1 MYATFMLYS
10 FFVICD
16 TDDPSIFHIEMTSM
30 KDYRLRFSAMKSNH
44 NRKFGF
50 NVPMKINTVQCL
62 DTECNCDLTGFH
74 KIVKGNSTYYLLEK
88 KDFESAEEASK
99 FKAELIKFRS
109 VKHPHPTQ
117 KCDSILVRFTQ

>member
-1 MYATFMLYS
+1 MLYS

-50 NVPMKINTVQCL
+50 NVPMKINTL
-62 DTECNCDLTGFH
+62 DTNCYCDLTGFH
-74 KIVKGNSTYYLLEK
+74 KILKGNSTYYLLEK

>member
-50 NVPMKINTVQCL
+50 NVPMKINTL
-62 DTECNCDLTGFH
+62 DTDCDIHDLTGFH
-74 KIVKGNSTYYLLEK
+74 KILKGNSTYFLLEK
-88 KDFESAEEASK
+88 KDFESAEEALK

-109 VKHPHPTQ
+109 VKHPHSTH
-117 KCDSILVRFTQ
+117 KVCDSIILRFTQ

>member
-50 NVPMKINTVQCL
+50 NVPMKINTIQCL
-62 DTECNCDLTGFH
+62 DTDCNCDLTGFH
-74 KIVKGNSTYYLLEK
+74 KILKGNSTYYLLEK
-88 KDFESAEEASK
+88 KDPRLHQRLRRYK
-99 FKAELIKFRS
+99 VINPR
-109 VKHPHPTQ
+109 
-117 KCDSILVRFTQ
+117 

>member
-1 MYATFMLYS
+1 MLYS

-16 TDDPSIFHIEMTSM
+16 TKDPSIFHIEMTCM

-50 NVPMKINTVQCL
+50 NVPMKIHTL
-62 DTECNCDLTGFH
+62 DTNCNCDLTGFH
-74 KIVKGNSTYYLLEK
+74 KILKGNSTYYLLEK
-88 KDFESAEEASK
+88 RDFESAEEASK

-109 VKHPHPTQ
+109 VKHPHSTQ

>member
-50 NVPMKINTVQCL
+50 NVPMKINTL
-62 DTECNCDLTGFH
+62 DTDCNCDLTGFH
-74 KIVKGNSTYYLLEK
+74 KILKGNSTYYLLEK

-109 VKHPHPTQ
+109 VKHPHPTHIGM
-117 KCDSILVRFTQ
+117 CDSILVRFTQ

>member
-50 NVPMKINTVQCL
+50 NVPMKINTL
-62 DTECNCDLTGFH
+62 DKECACHDLTGFH
-74 KIVKGNSTYYLLEK
+74 KILKGNSTYFLLEK

>member
-62 DTECNCDLTGFH
+62 DTDCNCDLTGFH
-74 KIVKGNSTYYLLEK
+74 KILKGNSTYYLLEK